1 LNLLVRIAETRTMA
15 SVYLYLWLYC
25 FYLSI
30 QAVVA
35 GGQAAVNRFFNR
47 YLFLG
52 LVVSTGSILVFAHGV
67 FGLGS
72 TFTGLYIL
80 CSMGSLFLFDRPSGF
95 WIEPCDFV
103 FGLLLTCIAISFAKN
118 SESTNAKEI
127 ELLVLSLC
135 AYPASRLI
143 TYSDRSNSTFIWV
156 TAIVVY
162 LGVFA
167 TIPALIE
174 QWTNHHGKP
183 YVFGEFDAAPLQFL
197 SSLGFL
203 VIAMVCSDR
212 LTYRRA
218 LLISALISLPAAI
231 FAASMV
237 RFTFIAIGCGLTLA
251 AVMGAPKDRKYVG
264 AVALALCVAISVGL
278 LARSD
283 ATLRSLSLDVAGL
296 SSPATVVVASAE
308 PSAPVSVQAPEGG
321 QAGLP
326 GHRSGQLDPDPA
338 RVVAEGC
345 GITAGRGNVWHWA

>member
-143 TYSDRSNSTFIWV
+143 TYNDRSNSTFIWV

-218 LLISALISLPAAI
+218 LLISALIFLPAAI

-308 PSAPVSVQAPEGG
+308 PSAPVSVQAPEG
-321 QAGLP
+321 AS
-326 GHRSGQLDPDPA
+326 RPA
-338 RVVAEGC
+338 RSS
-345 GITAGRGNVWHWA
+345 IRTTRS

>member
-1 LNLLVRIAETRTMA
+1 
-15 SVYLYLWLYC
+15 
-25 FYLSI
+25 
-30 QAVVA
+30 
-35 GGQAAVNRFFNR
+35 
-47 YLFLG
+47 
-52 LVVSTGSILVFAHGV
+52 VSTGSILVFAHGV

-103 FGLLLTCIAISFAKN
+103 FGLLLTRIAISFAKN

-143 TYSDRSNSTFIWV
+143 TYNDRSNSTFIWV

-218 LLISALISLPAAI
+218 LLISALIFLPAAI

-264 AVALALCVAISVGL
+264 AVALA
-278 LARSD
+278 RSD

-308 PSAPVSVQAPEGG
+308 PSAPVSVQAPEG
-321 QAGLP
+321 AS
-326 GHRSGQLDPDPA
+326 RPA
-338 RVVAEGC
+338 RSS
-345 GITAGRGNVWHWA
+345 IRTTRS